1 MTYYFKKIFH
11 CTSLMS
17 LMTMTTMQDFG
28 ASVTSKL
35 LDDNSTVERR
45 LGAKGVICKFL
56 RGGSG
61 GI

>member
-1 MTYYFKKIFH
+1 
-11 CTSLMS
+11 MS